1 VAELTPR
8 ERQVCELVARGL
20 SVKRVARRLDL
31 SPSTV
36 KVHVRNAAAKL
47 PGEGPPRHRIV
58 VHVLRSEG

>member
-1 VAELTPR
+1 MADLTPR

-36 KVHVRNAAAKL
+36 AVHVRNAAAKL
-47 PGEGPPRHRIV
+47 PGEGPPRHRIIV
-58 VHVLRSEG
+58 FVLRSEG

>member
-1 VAELTPR
+1 MADLTPR

-20 SVKRVARRLDL
+20 SVKKVARQLDV
-31 SPSTV
+31 STSTAR
-36 KVHVRNAAAKL
+36 VHIRNAAAKL